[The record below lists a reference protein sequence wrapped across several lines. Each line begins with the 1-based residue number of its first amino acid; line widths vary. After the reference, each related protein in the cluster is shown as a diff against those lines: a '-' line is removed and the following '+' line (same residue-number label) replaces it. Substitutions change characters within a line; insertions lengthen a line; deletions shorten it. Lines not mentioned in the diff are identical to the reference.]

1 MRREDLTARIMKD
14 MDPDLFDFLT
24 TYMDSFIKWDL
35 LRFFEANPYTMDSE
49 ENIARY
55 TGRTVADVQ
64 IGLQEL
70 VQQGVL
76 DKIMVNNMAVYK
88 LGNDPTIQARLAQ
101 FIEAMRDH
109 GFRRKVIYHI
119 VRH

>member
-1 MRREDLTARIMKD
+1 MRREDLTARVMKD

-35 LRFFEANPYTMDSE
+35 LRFFHENPHTIDTA

-55 TGRTVADVQ
+55 AGRTVADVQ
-64 IGLQEL
+64 VGLQSL
-70 VQQGVL
+70 AQQGLLEEIIV
-76 DKIMVNNMAVYK
+76 DKMVVYMLK
-88 LGNDPTIQARLAQ
+88 PDPALRTRLEQ
-101 FIEAMRDH
+101 FIEATRDRE
-109 GFRRKVIYHI
+109 FRRKVIYHM